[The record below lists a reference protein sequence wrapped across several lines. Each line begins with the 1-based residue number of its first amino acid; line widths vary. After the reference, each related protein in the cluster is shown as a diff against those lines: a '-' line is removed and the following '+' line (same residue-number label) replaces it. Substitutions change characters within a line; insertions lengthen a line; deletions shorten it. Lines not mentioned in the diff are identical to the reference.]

1 MPAANK
7 HADIAADQ
15 LAPIAAA
22 FAGNAS
28 VTQGKMFG
36 STALKVDGKVFAMV
50 VKGKFVVKLPTTR
63 IAVLIQE
70 VGAENFDPGHGKL
83 MKEWVALNGHRN
95 LWMGL
100 ANEAYQFVIGGKS

>member
-1 MPAANK
+1 MPVTNK
-7 HADIAADQ
+7 RADITSDR

-36 STALKVDGKVFAMV
+36 STALKVNGKVFAMV
-50 VKGKFVVKLPTTR
+50 VKGKFVAKLPTTH
-63 IAVLIQE
+63 IAVLMQE

-83 MKEWVALNGHRN
+83 MKEWVALNSHRD

-100 ANEAYQFVIGGKS
+100 ANEAYQFVLGGKS